1 MSQTPLTTRE
11 VNRPRPHDSG
21 PQHVAGSALYVDD
34 VQAPAGTLHAC
45 FGLAPVGRA
54 KITALDLDAVHTA
67 PGVVDVITAGDIPG
81 ENNAGP
87 DP

>member
-34 VQAPAGTLHAC
+34 IQAPAGTLHAC
-45 FGLAPVGRA
+45 SGWRRWVARRSRRWTSMLSTPRRA
-54 KITALDLDAVHTA
+54 WST
-67 PGVVDVITAGDIPG
+67 
-81 ENNAGP
+81 
-87 DP
+87 